1 MTATGTAGRNRAQAR
16 WWLVV
21 LAVVAVLAAAGGW
34 FWHKEGRAWFYG
46 IEAYVYGF
54 PLIVMDLTKDAGA
67 RRCPRA
73 GEITAPVNQ
82 FAVMTQYPD
91 ASFRAVPRTGLDTL
105 FAVAWADLD
114 KEPLVLS
121 VPDTN
126 GRYYVIALFDMWSN
140 VFASIGKR
148 TTGTGAANFLIA
160 GPGWQGTPPADV
172 KQTFRSPTRF
182 VWVNGQMQANGPQD
196 YDVVNALQKQY
207 KLTPLRAW
215 GQPYTPPAEVPV
227 AAGVDTKTPP
237 AEQVQKMDAGAFFG
251 RLARLMKD
259 NPPAPA
265 DAPDGREAE
274 DARHR
279 ARARTSTSRKI
290 DPDTAKGLQRAMG
303 AFEML
308 QKGVKK
314 LKTENGWIV
323 IPKDFANYGTD
334 YETRAGIALIG
345 LGGIRPHD
353 VVYPTAF
360 VDGDGKPLDG
370 ANRYVLHFDKGQTPP
385 TNATWSVSM
394 YDPQG
399 YYVPN
404 AINRYNLAMWMPLKY
419 NADGSL
425 DLYIQ
430 ASSPGADKE
439 ANWLPAPASGPFNL
453 TVRIYWPTEAVLD
466 GTYKLPPVR
475 KVQ

>member
-1 MTATGTAGRNRAQAR
+1 MTANFRSYTRRTKQWTLA
-16 WWLVV
+16 LVSAAL
-21 LAVVAVLAAAGGW
+21 LASAGGCGLW
-34 FWHKEGRAWFYG
+34 KEGRAWLYG
-46 IEAYVYGF
+46 LEAYIYGF
-54 PLIVMDLTKDAGA
+54 PLIMMDLTKDAA
-67 RRCPRA
+67 TAVPSA

-91 ASFRAVPRTGLDTL
+91 ASFRAVVRTGLDTL
-105 FAVAWADLD
+105 FATAWADLA

-121 VPDTN
+121 VPETN
-126 GRYYVIALFDMWSN
+126 GRYYVIALFDLWSN

-148 TTGTGAANFLIA
+148 NTGTGAANFLIA
-160 GPGWQGTPPADV
+160 GPDWQGTPPADV
-172 KQTFRSPTRF
+172 KQVFRSPTRI
-182 VWVNGQMQANGPQD
+182 VWVNGQMQANGPED

-207 KLTPLRAW
+207 KLTPLSAW
-215 GQPYTPPAEVPV
+215 GRPYTPPAEVPV
-227 AAGVDTKTPP
+227 ASGVDTKTPP
-237 AEQVQKMDAGAFFG
+237 AAQVQKMDAGAYFG

-265 DAPDGREAE
+265 DGAMVEKLKKIGIEPGKDF
-274 DARHR
+274 DI
-279 ARARTSTSRKI
+279 SKI
-290 DPDTAKGLQRAMG
+290 DADTTKGLQRAMG
-303 AFEML
+303 AFEKL
-308 QKGVKK
+308 QEGVKK

-323 IPKDFANYGTD
+323 IPKDFADYGTD

-345 LGGIRPHD
+345 LGGIRPQD

-360 VDGDGKPLDG
+360 MDGGNKPLDG
-370 ANRYVLHFDKGQTPP
+370 GNRYVLHFDKGQTPP
-385 TNATWSVSM
+385 TNATWSLSM

-404 AINRYNLAMWMPLKY
+404 AINRYNLAMWMPLKI

-425 DLYIQ
+425 DIYIQ

-439 ANWLPAPASGPFNL
+439 ANWLPAPAKGPFSL
-453 TVRIYWPTEAVLD
+453 TVRNYWPKKVVLD
-466 GTYKLPPVR
+466 GTYTVPPVK